1 MAMSFREAEYAGW
14 TARAESY
21 DTLFTTISNQAI
33 PHILAALGDLSGKAV
48 LDVCCGPGHLAAAA
62 VQRGASAEGID
73 FAPTMIARAARN
85 YPTIPFHE
93 GDAESLPYGSGS
105 FDHVVC
111 AFGIM
116 HLQQPEAAIAEA
128 HRVLRPSGIYAFT
141 QWALND
147 DLLRIVSAAIAEHGR
162 SDLDIPQAPPPMR
175 FSDPDECR
183 RVLRIYGFREIRI
196 EQITLQWRTDRAEA
210 LLELIYSSAVRAA
223 LLLEAQEPE
232 QRACIHKAIIDA
244 VTAQSDGRDLLIR
257 RPAVL
262 ASGIK
267 LLGR

>member
-1 MAMSFREAEYAGW
+1 MLQQRLPGGQDYFLVGEVERPGSPTPNPGIQLVQLAPPKQTFPTSTGYYFEVG
-14 TARAESY
+14 
-21 DTLFTTISNQAI
+21 QA
-33 PHILAALGDLSGKAV
+33 
-48 LDVCCGPGHLAAAA
+48 
-62 VQRGASAEGID
+62 
-73 FAPTMIARAARN
+73 AARN
-85 YPTIPFHE
+85 YPTIPFRE
-93 GDAESLPYGSGS
+93 GDTESLPYGSGS
-105 FDHVVC
+105 FDYVVC

-116 HLQQPEAAIAEA
+116 HLQQPEAAVAEA
-128 HRVLRPSGIYAFT
+128 HRILRPNGMYAFT

-147 DLLRIVSAAIAEHGR
+147 DLLRIVSVAIAEHGR
-162 SDLDIPQAPPPMR
+162 SDLDVPQAPPPMR

-183 RVLRIYGFREIRI
+183 RVLGIYGFREIRI
-196 EQITLQWRTDRAEA
+196 EQIILQWRTDRAEA

-232 QRACIHKAIIDA
+232 RRACIHKAIIDT

-267 LLGR
+267 PL